1 MKKKQMRVMDFI
13 TRERVYRFPNE
24 CGKSTLAKFL
34 HSYFL
39 KRWLILFWLHL
50 KSELIR
56 GVAIKVIMQQS
67 WHSKAKTKKFV
78 MLGWHSLTP
87 TQE

>member
-1 MKKKQMRVMDFI
+1 MSKTKKQVMNFI
-13 TRERVYRFPNE
+13 TKDRMRRFPDE

-34 HSYFL
+34 HLIFL

-67 WHSKAKTKKFV
+67 RHSKAKTKKFV
-78 MLGWHSLTP
+78 M
-87 TQE
+87 

>member
-1 MKKKQMRVMDFI
+1 MSKTKNQVMNFIPKDRMR
-13 TRERVYRFPNE
+13 RFQTSAVKVRWQNS
-24 CGKSTLAKFL
+24 CILI
-34 HSYFL
+34 FL

-78 MLGWHSLTP
+78 M
-87 TQE
+87 